1 METVTEA
8 TPAAEPWKVLP
19 EGDYAI
25 VELMGHTTLI
35 GRVGEVEKFG
45 TKMLAMEP
53 LFNGVLLDVVFQGGS
68 AIYRMTPCSREVA
81 WARQPKHDYQ
91 LPAPIRAIVPPALLP
106 APSADVVVEGA
117 GGDGPGLDDDDQRP
131 F

>member
-1 METVTEA
+1 METVIEA
-8 TPAAEPWKVLP
+8 TPAPEPWKILP
-19 EGDYAI
+19 EGEYAI

-35 GRVGEVEKFG
+35 GRISEVEKFG

-53 LFNGVLLDVVFQGGS
+53 LFNGALLGVVFQGGS

-81 WARQPKHDYQ
+81 WAKQPKQPYQ
-91 LPAPIRAIVPPALLP
+91 LPGPILATVPAAALP
-106 APSADVVVEGA
+106 APAKDVVVEH
-117 GGDGPGLDDDDQRP
+117 DYDDDEQRP